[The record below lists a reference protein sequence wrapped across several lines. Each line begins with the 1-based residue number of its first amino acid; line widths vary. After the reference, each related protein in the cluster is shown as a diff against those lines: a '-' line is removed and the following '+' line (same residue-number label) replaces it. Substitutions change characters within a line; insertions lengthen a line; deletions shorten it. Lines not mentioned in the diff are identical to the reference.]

1 MRPAPTIGV
10 RSIAAA
16 VLLSAVAV
24 LGIAQ
29 ESEEAATASETDT
42 ASEADNVDASA
53 ALDEVVV
60 IAPWPGGPRSLDP
73 LYEDSLK
80 ERIKREVDLLM
91 QDQEESEWRAE
102 FADEKES
109 RIKLGYDPRD
119 EYRLRN
125 ELDLNPPPSETAKPA
140 TLIRIGF

>member
-1 MRPAPTIGV
+1 MRPAPTAGV
-10 RSIAAA
+10 RTIAVA
-16 VLLSAVAV
+16 VLLSALAV
-24 LGIAQ
+24 LSVAQ
-29 ESEEAATASETDT
+29 EAEDT
-42 ASEADNVDASA
+42 VNELNAVDEADSGNETSA
-53 ALDEVVV
+53 IDEVVV
-60 IAPWPGGPRSLDP
+60 IAPWPGGPRRLDP
-73 LYEDSLK
+73 LYEDPLK
-80 ERIKREVDLLM
+80 ERIRREIELLM
-91 QDQEESEWRAE
+91 QDQEESAWRAE